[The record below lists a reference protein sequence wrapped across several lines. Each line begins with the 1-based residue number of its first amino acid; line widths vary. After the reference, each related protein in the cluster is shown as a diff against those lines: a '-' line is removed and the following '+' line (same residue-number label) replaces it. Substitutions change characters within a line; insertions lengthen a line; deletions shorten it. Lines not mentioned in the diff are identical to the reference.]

1 MTLDFKSGFAEKLTQ
16 FTNQKI
22 ALGFEYASPMR
33 YLLRFDAM
41 CRERYPTEH
50 QLTREICMAWA
61 TKSQTEKN
69 NSFRNRISPVREFAR
84 FLGRIGEQAHLIPMD
99 MVKKSPPAA
108 PYISHRAKSR
118 RFGKN
123 MTRFLGFHTYLL
135 ATPCCPLL

>member
-69 NSFRNRISPVREFAR
+69 NSFRNRISQYASLRVSSDGLVNR
-84 FLGRIGEQAHLIPMD
+84 
-99 MVKKSPPAA
+99 
-108 PYISHRAKSR
+108 
-118 RFGKN
+118 
-123 MTRFLGFHTYLL
+123 HTSSQWIW
-135 ATPCCPLL
+135 